1 MLTTLIQGLAAS
13 ERELRSL
20 WDLYDFLVQT
30 WIQKESSWIG
40 SDVLQK
46 IAKAIAIELIDKRSA
61 GGAERI
67 SPEELVELPG
77 IKSVPVETWQLSSRS
92 LLTRDAD
99 GHYKFTHSSIL
110 EFFFI
115 KADRKSTRLK
125 ASH

>member
-1 MLTTLIQGLAAS
+1 MLTTLIPGLAAS
-13 ERELRSL
+13 EREVRSL
-20 WDLYDFLVQT
+20 WDLYDFMVQT

-99 GHYKFTHSSIL
+99 GHYRSEEHTSELQSLMHIS
-110 EFFFI
+110 
-115 KADRKSTRLK
+115 
-125 ASH
+125 